1 MKFLALLSALLL
13 LTLHGKAQP
22 LGEAPDQLPI
32 AEESVPVTDE
42 DTPLDQTMTEEQ
54 GMAISITGDQR
65 LAEDATGYQRSMN
78 CHCRVGKCDLQEQH
92 IGPCGTTK
100 KLCCK

>member
-54 GMAISITGDQR
+54 GMAISITG
-65 LAEDATGYQRSMN
+65 YQRSMN